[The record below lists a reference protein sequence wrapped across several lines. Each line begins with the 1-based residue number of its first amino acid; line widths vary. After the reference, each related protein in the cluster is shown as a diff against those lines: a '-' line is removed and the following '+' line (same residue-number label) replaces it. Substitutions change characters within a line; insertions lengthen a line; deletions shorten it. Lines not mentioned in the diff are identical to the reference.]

1 MKQVVKE
8 AKKVVNI
15 DIKTT
20 SMDETFKQVKILVQ
34 FRHIEAEKT
43 ETDSRFTTVRYP
55 ISVYLGEAIGG
66 HKGKAIVPFTI
77 ASKTEPDVATF
88 SLKGEAHIQ
97 GAPEEIESWIVP
109 KGEEAPRVWK
119 IIYRESVAML
129 TILAKFINVPS
140 PSASP
145 SGE

>member
-55 ISVYLGEAIGG
+55 ISG